1 MSDSGAGGS
10 ASKVPGA
17 GSRIT
22 LYGIA
27 TSRAG
32 RCVWALEE
40 IGLPYEHVPI
50 HFNDGSTRTPAYR
63 AINPNERIPTL
74 VDGELVL
81 FESMAIN
88 HYLADRYD
96 GGLRPDGDAA
106 KARALMWSFWG
117 NNEIENLLRPLLR
130 NRLFLPEP
138 DRDAAQGDLAA
149 SQLEKPL
156 RILDDAL
163 AGRDYLLGDALSVAD
178 LNVSHGMFWL
188 PLARVEL
195 AAFPRVAGWLARLAA
210 RPALQKTWGGAG
222 PVMDPRDRRPR
233 GEVDPRRGF

>member
-1 MSDSGAGGS
+1 VKGARAGGS
-10 ASKVPGA
+10 PPTAPEA
-17 GSRIT
+17 GPRIT

-32 RCVWALEE
+32 RCGWAPQE

-106 KARALMWSFWG
+106 NARALMWSFWG

-138 DRDAAQGDLAA
+138 DRDAAQGALAA
-149 SQLEKPL
+149 SQLDKPL
-156 RILDDAL
+156 RVLDDAL

-188 PLARVEL
+188 PLAGVDL
-195 AAFPRVAGWLARLAA
+195 APFPRVAGWLARLAA

-222 PVMDPRDRRPR
+222 PVLDPRDLRPR

>member
-1 MSDSGAGGS
+1 M
-10 ASKVPGA
+10 
-17 GSRIT
+17 IT
-22 LYGIA
+22 LYGIS

-40 IGLPYEHVPI
+40 IGLDYEQVPI
-50 HFNDGSTRTPAYR
+50 HFNDGGTRTPEYR

-74 VDGELVL
+74 VDGDLIL
-81 FESMAIN
+81 YESMAIN

-96 GGLRPDGDAA
+96 GGLAPASPQAR
-106 KARALMWSFWG
+106 ARALMWSFWG

-130 NRLFLPEP
+130 NRLFLQES
-138 DRDAAQGDLAA
+138 DRDPTEGDLAE
-149 SQLEKPL
+149 SQLAKPL

-163 AGRDYLLGDALSVAD
+163 AGRAFLMGDRICVAD

-188 PLARVEL
+188 PLAGVDL
-195 AAFPRVAGWLARLAA
+195 AERPHVAGWLDRLAD
-210 RPALQKTWGGAG
+210 RPALQTAWGGRR
-222 PVMDPRDRRPR
+222 PEMKSEDRRPA